1 MQTQLTA
8 INWAKV
14 ITIAVIIGLSLF
26 FGINGQRQILYTC
39 MHISYCL
46 WWLLEQK
53 IYPERRKQIF
63 TEKVDAGGFI

>member
-26 FGINGQRQILYTC
+26 FGINGQRQILYTYAC
-39 MHISYCL
+39 TSAIAY
-46 WWLLEQK
+46 
-53 IYPERRKQIF
+53 
-63 TEKVDAGGFI
+63 GGS

>member
-8 INWAKV
+8 INWAKAV
-14 ITIAVIIGLSLF
+14 TIAVIIGLSLV
-26 FGINGQRQILYTC
+26 FGIDGQRKILYAC

-63 TEKVDAGGFI
+63 T